1 MDAWSYDEVGEWLRK
16 KGLEDYVEVFRQQ
29 AIDGESLIEFTEV
42 EQAIQAFKMPWGHAN
57 RLVKAIREYSD
68 SVLELLVLQAS
79 PLVMESPTSHAIGKL
94 YHFMEK
100 LDLDTERA
108 AITDILT
115 RHLPTKRIRARFEVA
130 TVDSFKALLT
140 AYQIKMLHFS
150 GHGVGTHHELCFENG
165 HGLTHKISRSS
176 LRDLFAGS
184 IPKANASS
192 LQVVFVSS
200 CHSEPVAK
208 VFEQV
213 GVPHIVAVHSD
224 SRIVD
229 ASAKDFAKHF
239 YLSLFA
245 GKTVSTS
252 FQNAITAI
260 RLSPSTNSHRACCCS
275 HLHLKTCKWWLS
287 GGVHARHSTTDCCCK
302 PGVKLPHDE
311 SSKFLLMGTASSH
324 DVVVF
329 PTLTRGAPID
339 LTPPCP
345 TNLPVMTKQF
355 VGRQLETYRLVR
367 SLCCGHATVC
377 TGAPGIGK
385 SSLALAAAHYILQ
398 RRVCPD
404 GVYYVDLEGLEL
416 SAVRYAIARSVGLST
431 GHAESSSDAEVF
443 AELGAKRCL
452 LVLDKVEEL
461 LDVDEDKAQAWLGQL
476 VACATN
482 TRFLFASRRAPV
494 IPNVTLQHFSI
505 NELSA
510 TLSESLLR
518 MCNPQCTVDEA
529 RSLAQICGYLPLALR
544 VIGRALANTR
554 SNFTAQNLIER
565 LQSEEGRLERF
576 AGLPNA
582 GEKECIDRCIRSS
595 FTHLPPTLQLAFM
608 ALGLF
613 RGGFDKAAATAVLQS
628 VSTLPGSSI
637 GSSGPGSLA
646 KSLSEPSIRSM
657 GTSRTLASHRPSL
670 MMRSTSGLNE
680 LDHGLVWESWS
691 DKLQQLNSLLE
702 ETNEKDDV
710 VSSEAYLLLTLESRD
725 ERVATELD
733 VTSADEALETLNHW
747 SLLERVTV
755 PRKVAHAPSP
765 NEPSYV
771 NVTQYRL
778 HSMIQLFAEDEA
790 SRRSLESPQN
800 HALYLTWRRRF
811 VRHYYSILTRAS
823 CNFRTVGNL
832 NVFDENRSNIES
844 ALRIAEQLAR
854 HSEDVARDT
863 RATKA
868 RIEAEDEACDADSSV
883 GDVDIP
889 IVDTLLYAL
898 LIVRGRFMVRV
909 RLDPRERMELY
920 EKAIQLSQN
929 ARVLNCSCGHIEND
943 STVLMVTDAD
953 YDKESQV
960 LLPHS
965 YDTPHKGDPP
975 CTCAGVMELLALEVL
990 MIMEM
995 GYAYYDVMDYARA
1008 EHMYRE
1014 SLRLQRDVLGRRA
1027 HSHVAE
1033 VINYLGICLSTR
1045 KGYNAVSQ
1053 TLFRQAEECLI
1064 EAKTMREL
1072 VLGRSHV
1079 DYATSLNNLGNFYK
1093 SALQMTKTH
1102 GDDNRSR
1109 KFGWGGVLLKTA
1121 DEVMDLYKESLEIR
1135 KTLSPDEMHPHVA
1148 QSLNNMALLKS
1159 HTLDRPPLNQ
1169 LPKEQLALEYQQIY
1183 EWYNAALTIR
1193 RLKLGN
1199 NNPDTAS
1206 TLNNLGNL
1214 KFIQK
1219 DFVSAEH
1226 YCLEALKIRQQY
1238 YHQSNDRVAQTLLNL
1253 GRIYVAQVN
1262 PPCRVRTSWDVPD

>member
-1 MDAWSYDEVGEWLRK
+1 
-16 KGLEDYVEVFRQQ
+16 
-29 AIDGESLIEFTEV
+29 
-42 EQAIQAFKMPWGHAN
+42 
-57 RLVKAIREYSD
+57 
-68 SVLELLVLQAS
+68 
-79 PLVMESPTSHAIGKL
+79 
-94 YHFMEK
+94 MEK

-140 AYQIKMLHFS
+140 AYQI
-150 GHGVGTHHELCFENG
+150 
-165 HGLTHKISRSS
+165 
-176 LRDLFAGS
+176 
-184 IPKANASS
+184 KANASS

-245 GKTVSTS
+245 GKTV
-252 FQNAITAI
+252 
-260 RLSPSTNSHRACCCS
+260 
-275 HLHLKTCKWWLS
+275 
-287 GGVHARHSTTDCCCK
+287 
-302 PGVKLPHDE
+302 
-311 SSKFLLMGTASSH
+311 
-324 DVVVF
+324 
-329 PTLTRGAPID
+329 
-339 LTPPCP
+339 
-345 TNLPVMTKQF
+345 
-355 VGRQLETYRLVR
+355 
-367 SLCCGHATVC
+367 C

-416 SAVRYAIARSVGLST
+416 SA
-431 GHAESSSDAEVF
+431 
-443 AELGAKRCL
+443 RCL

-565 LQSEEGRLERF
+565 LQEGRLERF

-670 MMRSTSGLNE
+670 MMRSISGLNE

-733 VTSADEALETLNHW
+733 VTSADKALETLNHW

-755 PRKVAHAPSP
+755 PRKVAHMPSP

-823 CNFRTVGNL
+823 CNFR
-832 NVFDENRSNIES
+832 
-844 ALRIAEQLAR
+844 
-854 HSEDVARDT
+854 
-863 RATKA
+863 
-868 RIEAEDEACDADSSV
+868 
-883 GDVDIP
+883 
-889 IVDTLLYAL
+889 L

-1014 SLRLQRDVLGRRA
+1014 SLRLQRDVLGRSA

-1102 GDDNRSR
+1102 GEDNRSR

-1214 KFIQK
+1214 KFIQVLARADELNIDGRLIGKGGSRIKEVEQESGARVTYNGTKSFK
-1219 DFVSAEH
+1219 DGAHYSFLGTVDQTATAKLLCESMLKALARNAMSSSGRHNQDRASPSSGAPRPPRHGSQSKGGNRQHGGGSRHANGNGAASAISSGG
-1226 YCLEALKIRQQY
+1226 AASRQLTLSDY
-1238 YHQSNDRVAQTLLNL
+1238 IAPSSNKKKAKS
-1253 GRIYVAQVN
+1253 GK
-1262 PPCRVRTSWDVPD
+1262 